1 MAERSGDSLQNCLML
16 VRVQSA
22 TPFMIYGGCRQVVKT
37 IGCDPII
44 VGSIPTSHPNLEGK
58 VDRVHICL
66 LNKMFFLEECV
77 SNTLPSAIFAPVV

>member
-1 MAERSGDSLQNCLML
+1 MQESAKLFYAGASP
-16 VRVQSA
+16 VRNS
-22 TPFMIYGGCRQVVKT
+22 IYGGCRQVVKT

-77 SNTLPSAIFAPVV
+77 SNTLPSAIYLGL